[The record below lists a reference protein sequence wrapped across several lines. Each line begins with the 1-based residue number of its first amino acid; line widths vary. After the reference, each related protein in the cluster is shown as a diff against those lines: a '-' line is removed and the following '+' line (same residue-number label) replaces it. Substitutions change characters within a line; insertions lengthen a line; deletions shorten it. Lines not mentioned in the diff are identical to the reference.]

1 MNQPIKEKEMKS
13 AAIHLFILVL
23 LLPITVHAAGGKADI
38 AVTDITVDS
47 NCYVVATF
55 KNVGTTPLPSSAM
68 DSYLGA
74 SFKFKFDGKDKGF
87 YSIGTENGNQLKQPG
102 SIFSFTRR
110 ASRISGTVQVDAIFE
125 VDNSYEDI
133 NPANNTLRKS
143 LTCTPKFPDLKITPL
158 DFTSDCRPRIKVEN
172 VGTGPVA
179 DLDYMHNAYLQRMID
194 GAPGGQ
200 LYLQTIDPA
209 KKLKSPGASVEWI
222 DGKEYIPQGSIEYN
236 IKKVNE
242 ESDTTNNTAKAT
254 LPDRCKKLAP
264 MKVPAALQKK
274 PALQRFVPAPG
285 K

>member
-1 MNQPIKEKEMKS
+1 MKS
-13 AAIHLFILVL
+13 AAIYLFIVVL

-47 NCYVVATF
+47 DCYVVATF
-55 KNVGTTPLPSSAM
+55 KNVGTTPLPASAM

-74 SFKFKFDGKDKGF
+74 SIKFKFDGKDKGF
-87 YSIGTENGNQLKQPG
+87 YGIGTVNGNQLKQPG

-125 VDNSYEDI
+125 VNNSYEDM

-143 LTCTPKFPDLKITPL
+143 VTCAPKLPDLKITPL
-158 DFTSDCRPRIKVEN
+158 DFTGDCRPRIKVEN

-222 DGKEYIPQGSIEYN
+222 DGKEYIPQKSIEYT
-236 IKKVNE
+236 IKRVNE
-242 ESDTTNNTAKAT
+242 ESDTTNNSAMAGI
-254 LPDRCKKLAP
+254 PDRCKKPAP
-264 MKVPAALQKK
+264 IKVPATLQKK
-274 PALQRFVPAPG
+274 PALQRVVPAPG